1 MSGTALDH
9 WLVRGYL
16 SELDAAL
23 GGLPAAQAREL
34 KEQIAAHLDDALGPD
49 AGDQEVA
56 AALSRLGS
64 PADLA
69 AEAGAASGPPGPR
82 PARSI
87 RRMRWRLAVVIA
99 VPLVTAATLG
109 ALRISSEAG
118 SYAVADR
125 DQRLARLDVAVVTLS
140 RDLED
145 ECGLSAA
152 YAARGHAR
160 PVSPA
165 LSRAR
170 TAAAAG
176 IGAGYPPGAVHA
188 LAGLLAGIADLK
200 TIRAG
205 ISSSAFPAPQ
215 LIRIYTVNVIGAAD
229 TFGAA
234 VGNAVGDT
242 RLQATAT
249 SLAALLRAENDQSVQ
264 RAILYAALSAHPP
277 VLFSENLSVLQQ
289 AATDER
295 SNLTAFNS
303 SASLAEQKL
312 YATTVSG
319 AAVDIASS
327 SEILAEQQA
336 AARPSVPLTR
346 DGLDAGTWYRNMST
360 TIDDTR
366 KVTGRLDSQLS
377 SQADTARSHA
387 TRNLLF
393 SGIATLILLLVLL
406 ISAVLARP
414 LRR

>member
-1 MSGTALDH
+1 
-9 WLVRGYL
+9 
-16 SELDAAL
+16 
-23 GGLPAAQAREL
+23 
-34 KEQIAAHLDDALGPD
+34 
-49 AGDQEVA
+49 
-56 AALSRLGS
+56 
-64 PADLA
+64 
-69 AEAGAASGPPGPR
+69 
-82 PARSI
+82 
-87 RRMRWRLAVVIA
+87 MRWRLAVVIA

-109 ALRISSEAG
+109 ALRVSSEAS
-118 SYAVADR
+118 SYAAAGR
-125 DQRLARLDVAVVTLS
+125 DQRLARLDVAAVTLS

-170 TAAAAG
+170 AATDAAAGTVRAAAAG

-188 LAGLLAGIADLK
+188 LAGLLAGINDLK

-205 ISSSAFPAPQ
+205 ISSSAFPASQ
-215 LIRIYTVNVIGAAD
+215 LIRICTVNVIGAAD

-234 VGNAVGDT
+234 VGDAVGDT

-249 SLAALLRAENDQSVQ
+249 SLAALLRAENDQSAQ

-336 AARPSVPLTR
+336 ATRPSVPLTR
-346 DGLDAGTWYRNMST
+346 DGLDAGTWYLDMST

-387 TRNLLF
+387 IRNLLF
-393 SGIATLILLLVLL
+393 SGIATLVLLLVLL

-414 LRR
+414 LRG